1 MIVFLQIFFIL
12 KDLNVINFRKLKFL
26 EALELDSN
34 RVLKLSNHTMRL
46 RRVSI
51 YNRLEKKFNDKR
63 LVLISDMCHNL
74 NGRTLSLAFQGIH
87 DIIFFTKVD

>member
-12 KDLNVINFRKLKFL
+12 EDLNVINFRKLKFL

-51 YNRLEKKFNDKR
+51 YKRLKKFNDKW
-63 LVLISDMCHNL
+63 LVLISDTCHNL
-74 NGRTLSLAFQGIH
+74 NGKTLSLAFQGIH
-87 DIIFFTKVD
+87 DIIFFAKVG

>member
-12 KDLNVINFRKLKFL
+12 EDWNVINFRKLKFP

-34 RVLKLSNHTMRL
+34 RVLKLSNHPRRL

-51 YNRLEKKFNDKR
+51 YKRLKKFNDKW
-63 LVLISDMCHNL
+63 LVLISDTCHNL
-74 NGRTLSLAFQGIH
+74 NGKTLSLAFQWIH
-87 DIIFFTKVD
+87 DIIFFAKVG